1 MRDEDTVIKFLTNQV
16 DLKQLSWVILLT
28 AGNWQLAAVLANIQ
42 EVQFGLLK
50 EAFRH
55 RIQAIGQHVGL
66 LIGQFSK
73 RYMVEGLCNNVE
85 QGTWVGTHMPHSTL

>member
-28 AGNWQLAAVLANIQ
+28 TDNWQLAAVLANIQ
-42 EVQFGLLK
+42 EVQCGQLK
-50 EAFRH
+50 EVFRH

-66 LIGQFSK
+66 LIDQFSK
-73 RYMVEGLCNNVE
+73 RYKVEGL
-85 QGTWVGTHMPHSTL
+85 S